1 MNVIPFTAGEDFQRL
16 MGTDVESQRR
26 SSALFLLKL
35 KEKRR
40 LTQTAIDDVVEGA
53 RLLFSQTAQRI
64 RAGIN
69 EELAKN
75 AVEIDISSIFTNL
88 VDPFHGLETQFLQ
101 EKYFTERFGVIV
113 SKK

>member
-1 MNVIPFTAGEDFQRL
+1 M
-16 MGTDVESQRR
+16 ESQRR

-64 RAGIN
+64 RARIN

-88 VDPFHGLETQFLQ
+88 IDPFHGLETQFLQ
-101 EKYFTERFGVIV
+101 EKYFTEKFV
-113 SKK
+113 SKKMNQLYYEGLPLISIYRNLKRSS